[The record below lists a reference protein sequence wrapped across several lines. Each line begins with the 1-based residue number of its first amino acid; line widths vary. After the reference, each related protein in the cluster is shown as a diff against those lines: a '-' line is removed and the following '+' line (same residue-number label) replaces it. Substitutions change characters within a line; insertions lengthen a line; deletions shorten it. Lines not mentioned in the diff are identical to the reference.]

1 MKMRLGV
8 TFLGYFTLR
17 VEVSMADISNSICS
31 LTKSLSVLT
40 NTTITI
46 LHVYVSVR
54 DTHSY
59 KDSNPRTSGKPLKLI
74 LKQNQSSL
82 TKHSFSSYII

>member
-31 LTKSLSVLT
+31 LNKVDEKLECP
-40 NTTITI
+40 NKYDDYNITCI
-46 LHVYVSVR
+46 RLRKGHTLVQR
-54 DTHSY
+54 
-59 KDSNPRTSGKPLKLI
+59 
-74 LKQNQSSL
+74 
-82 TKHSFSSYII
+82 